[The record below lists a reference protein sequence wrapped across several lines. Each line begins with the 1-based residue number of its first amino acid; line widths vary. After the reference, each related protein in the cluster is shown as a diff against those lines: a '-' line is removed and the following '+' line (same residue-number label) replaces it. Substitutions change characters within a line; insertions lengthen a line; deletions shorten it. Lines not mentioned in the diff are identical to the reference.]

1 MQKIV
6 IVTEYL
12 KHPPE
17 DPFII
22 FHDWFE
28 SAKNAEGLHAHVMH
42 LASVNYLGQPSL
54 RTMMLH
60 SVMNKAFLFFT
71 NLQSRKSLEI
81 LDNPHI
87 AICFYWPKEKRQVRI
102 EGVASKAPDPLAE
115 KAFQNRPTDHKM
127 SIIASDQSRV
137 LLNPADFE
145 QKIAETAQKYGDD
158 PIDRPK
164 KWGGFAITP
173 SRIEFWQEQPFW
185 MHERLVYTDHQGEW
199 SYAKLYP

>member
-1 MQKIV
+1 M
-6 IVTEYL
+6 TEYL

-22 FHDWFE
+22 FHDWLE
-28 SAKNAEGLHAHVMH
+28 TAKIEEGLHAHVMH

-60 SVMNKAFLFFT
+60 SIMNKAFLFFT

-81 LDNPHI
+81 LDNPHV
-87 AICFYWPKEKRQVRI
+87 AACFYWPTTKRQIRV
-102 EGVASKAPDPLAE
+102 EGLASKVPNTIAD

-127 SIIASDQSRV
+127 NIIASDQSRV
-137 LLNPADFE
+137 LLNLADFE

-158 PIDRPK
+158 PIDRPE

-173 SRIEFWQEQPFW
+173 NRIEFWQEQPFW

-199 SYAKLYP
+199 SHSKLYP